1 MFWWIAAFKTE
12 KIAPV
17 SSKSELPDGEEVTVI
32 NNTNDDSV
40 DLDSSENITNLTN
53 DDVDG
58 ATIDDDDDDDD
69 DDTTEISTIN
79 N

>member
-1 MFWWIAAFKTE
+1 M
-12 KIAPV
+12 
-17 SSKSELPDGEEVTVI
+17 I

-69 DDTTEISTIN
+69 DDTTVISTIN